1 MKKYVLFLALVFP
14 LLFTSCD
21 TGDDSPALYVKMAT
35 LQDGVDTKYQF
46 FSSGKTY
53 IPLSNFDYGNYKPN
67 REIGQRVWIA
77 YYEVDKQPI
86 QATNS
91 TQEMID
97 LVSIQNVLTKDV
109 LVLDESNKD
118 DIGDLPIRP
127 IAMNLR
133 DGYLNIEFNFYV
145 PITGEENPVVNLVD
159 NQLPDAPTVG
169 TDNMIPLEIRMTGPT
184 ENVRLARGIV
194 SFYLGAYDP
203 TEASGKSGIKLRV
216 KTGDSEVNYELS
228 YDDIINNRLD

>member
-14 LLFTSCD
+14 LLFTSCN

-46 FSSGKTY
+46 FAFGKTY
-53 IPLSNFDYGNYKPN
+53 VPLGKFNYGNYEPN

-77 YYEVDKQPI
+77 YYKVDKQPT
-86 QATNS
+86 QTTNS
-91 TQEMID
+91 TPEIID

-109 LVLDESNKD
+109 LVLNEDNKD
-118 DIGDLPIRP
+118 DIGDAPIRP
-127 IAMNLR
+127 VGMTLR
-133 DGYLNIEFNFYV
+133 DGYLNIEFDFYV
-145 PITGEENPVVNLVD
+145 PITGDEKPVINLVD
-159 NQLPDAPTVG
+159 NQLPDAPTAG

-184 ENVRLARGIV
+184 ENARLARGIA

-216 KTGDSEVNYELS
+216 KTQNAEVNYELS
-228 YDDIINNRLD
+228 YDEAN